1 MIKLSTEGK
10 MFVIGDRESA
20 NLFKLAGISIIDAY
34 TQKEAEEGLKKAKE
48 KGASLVVVL
57 KHIVNDENSLR
68 NLANSLNLTL
78 LILPTKWAKAE
89 PINIDKLLAKA
100 LGMG

>member
-1 MIKLSTEGK
+1 MGGK

-20 NLFKLAGISIIDAY
+20 NLFKLAGIPIINAY
-34 TQKEAEEGLKKAKE
+34 NQKEAEDALKKAKE

-57 KHIVNDENSLR
+57 KHVVNDENSLR
-68 NLANSLNLTL
+68 ILANSLNLTL
-78 LILPTKWAKAE
+78 LVLPTKWSKAE